1 MWFYK
6 SILDRES
13 NTYCLIT
20 NKTILINRMIIYKVK
35 NLRLTACGI
44 LYSPKDDTII
54 MNAQLAIFKVH
65 GTLRIWGITREDSNN

>member
-1 MWFYK
+1 
-6 SILDRES
+6 
-13 NTYCLIT
+13 
-20 NKTILINRMIIYKVK
+20 MIIYKVK

-65 GTLRIWGITREDSNN
+65 GTLRIWGITRKDSNN